1 MSAATNTTA
10 SVFDARSFARAEL
23 ARDPYASPAEM
34 GAQIADACAALDA
47 LMWSPP
53 SGYPMS
59 PEAVA
64 QRLEADRAA
73 EDRALAIE
81 CERAELED
89 DEYSRDRSA
98 WED

>member
-53 SGYPMS
+53 AGYDAS
-59 PEAVA
+59 PGAVA
-64 QRLEADRAA
+64 ERIEADRAA
-73 EDRALAIE
+73 EDKALAIE
-81 CERAELED
+81 CERAELRD
-89 DEYSRDRSA
+89 DEYGADDSRG
-98 WED
+98 EP